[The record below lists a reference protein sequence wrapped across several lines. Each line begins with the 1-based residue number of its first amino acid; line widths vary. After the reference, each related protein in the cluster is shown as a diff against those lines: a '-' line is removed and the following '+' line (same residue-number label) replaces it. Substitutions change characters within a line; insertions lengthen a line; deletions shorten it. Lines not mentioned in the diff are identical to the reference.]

1 MSSIAAAE
9 EIDEAKERA
18 HFRAVVNA
26 FKYYK

>member
-1 MSSIAAAE
+1 MSLGVTE

>member
-1 MSSIAAAE
+1 MSSLPAAE

-18 HFRAVVNA
+18 HFKAVVNA